1 LIYRIISVGKLRE
14 PFYQQGSKEYL
25 KRLTAYNRTEL
36 LDGLEEKLNPKA
48 GEKEIEKVLDREA
61 DRILALLNRD
71 DYLVLLDV
79 EGQEVD
85 SPVLARY
92 INDWNH
98 SPYKRINFLVGS
110 AYGVAG
116 RVKAR
121 ADISLSLS
129 RLTLPHQMA
138 VLVLTEQLY
147 RGYKIL
153 KNEPY
158 HH

>member
-1 LIYRIISVGKLRE
+1 MIYRIISVGKLRE
-14 PFYQQGSKEYL
+14 PFYQQGSGEYL
-25 KRLTAYNRTEL
+25 KRLTAYNRVEL
-36 LDGLEEKLNPKA
+36 LDGLEEKLSPKA
-48 GEKEIEKVLDREA
+48 GDKDIEKVLDKEA
-61 DRILALLNRD
+61 DRILALFNRD

-79 EGQEVD
+79 EGREID
-85 SPVLARY
+85 SPALARY
-92 INDWNH
+92 INVWNQ

-110 AYGVAG
+110 AHGVAA

-121 ADISLSLS
+121 ADIALSLS

-138 VLVLTEQLY
+138 ILLLTEQLY
-147 RGYKIL
+147 RGFKIL

>member
-1 LIYRIISVGKLRE
+1 MIYRIISVGKLRE
-14 PFYQQGSKEYL
+14 SFYKQGSREYL
-25 KRLTAYNRTEL
+25 KRLAVYNHLEL
-36 LDGLEEKLNPKA
+36 MDGLEEKLSPKA
-48 GEKEIEKVLDREA
+48 GEKDIEKVLDKEA

-79 EGQEVD
+79 KGQEID
-85 SPVLARY
+85 STALARY

-98 SPYKRINFLVGS
+98 SPFKRINFVIGS
-110 AYGVAG
+110 AFGVAG

-121 ADISLSLS
+121 ADLSLSLS

-147 RGYKIL
+147 RGFKIL

>member
-1 LIYRIISVGKLRE
+1 MIYRIISVGKLRE
-14 PFYQQGSKEYL
+14 PFYQQGSREYL
-25 KRLTAYNRTEL
+25 KRLTAFNRIEL
-36 LDGLEEKLNPKA
+36 LDGLEEKLSPKA
-48 GEKEIEKVLDREA
+48 GERDIEKVLDKEA

-79 EGQEVD
+79 EGREID
-85 SPVLARY
+85 SPGLARY

-121 ADISLSLS
+121 ADLLLSLS

-138 VLVLTEQLY
+138 VMVLTEQLY
-147 RGYKIL
+147 RGFKIL

>member
-1 LIYRIISVGKLRE
+1 MIYRIISVGKLRE
-14 PFYQQGSKEYL
+14 SFFQQGSREYL
-25 KRLTAYNRTEL
+25 KRLTAYHRIDL
-36 LDGLEEKLNPKA
+36 LDGLEEKISPKA
-48 GEKEIEKVLDREA
+48 GKSEIGKVLDKEA

-71 DYLVLLDV
+71 DCLILLDV
-79 EGQEVD
+79 EGIEID
-85 SPVLARY
+85 SPALARY
-92 INDWNH
+92 INEWNH
-98 SPYKRINFLVGS
+98 SMYKRINFLVGS

-121 ADISLSLS
+121 ADLSLSLS

>member
-1 LIYRIISVGKLRE
+1 MIYRIISVGKLRE
-14 PFYQQGSKEYL
+14 PFYQQGSREYL
-25 KRLTAYNRTEL
+25 KRLAVYSRLEL
-36 LDGLEEKLNPKA
+36 LDGLEEKLSPRA
-48 GEKEIEKVLDREA
+48 GERDVEKVLDKEA
-61 DRILALLNRD
+61 DRILALLNRE

-79 EGQEVD
+79 EGREID
-85 SPVLARY
+85 SPALARC

-98 SPYKRINFLVGS
+98 SSFKRINFLIGS
-110 AYGVAG
+110 AHGVAG

-121 ADISLSLS
+121 ANMALSLS

-147 RGYKIL
+147 RGFKIL